1 MADSWARVL
10 VLRFS
15 SIGDII
21 QTTSVLNTIKK
32 YFPDTEIE
40 YLTLKKYE
48 SLLFDHPSIDFLHSI
63 DPGTKIGSIKNLI
76 NSKPYDALI
85 DLHNSVRSKLIRKKV
100 PFLKSYFVA
109 KPRKNRFLLFLNHKN
124 KFSTNFN
131 QRRWLHEPLI
141 NVLPPDHELSQI
153 SLYVSEKEKSDG
165 IQLLNKN
172 GLNIKKYFTMIP
184 GSAWRQK
191 QWSAEKYI
199 ELANICEERY
209 KMAPVI
215 LGSEK
220 DIICKEIFKGLSKNA
235 IDLSGKSNLRQ
246 SMSIISNSSLSI
258 GSDTGFIYASEALDI
273 PTIVILGPTSFET
286 GAGVYSKKSLNIF
299 KNDIWCR
306 PCSQNGSFPC
316 YRKAQFCMED
326 INTNEIL
333 INIEKLLA

>member
-32 YFPDTEIE
+32 HFPDTEIE

-48 SLLFDHPSIDFLHSI
+48 SLLFDHPSIDFLHTI
-63 DPGTKIGSIKNLI
+63 DTGTKIDSIRNLI

-100 PFLKSYFVA
+100 PLLKSYFVA

-141 NVLPPDHELSQI
+141 NVLPSDHEFSQI

-172 GLNIKKYFTMIP
+172 
-184 GSAWRQK
+184 
-191 QWSAEKYI
+191 
-199 ELANICEERY
+199 
-209 KMAPVI
+209 
-215 LGSEK
+215 
-220 DIICKEIFKGLSKNA
+220 
-235 IDLSGKSNLRQ
+235 
-246 SMSIISNSSLSI
+246 
-258 GSDTGFIYASEALDI
+258 
-273 PTIVILGPTSFET
+273 
-286 GAGVYSKKSLNIF
+286 
-299 KNDIWCR
+299 
-306 PCSQNGSFPC
+306 
-316 YRKAQFCMED
+316 
-326 INTNEIL
+326 
-333 INIEKLLA
+333 